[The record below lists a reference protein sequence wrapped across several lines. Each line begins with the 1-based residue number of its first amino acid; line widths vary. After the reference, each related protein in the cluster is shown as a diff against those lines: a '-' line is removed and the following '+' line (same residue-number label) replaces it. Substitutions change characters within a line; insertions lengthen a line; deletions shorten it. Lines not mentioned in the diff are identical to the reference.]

1 MKISINQ
8 IASVYRLYRIEQQ
21 TSHTTVQATRE
32 AGAPA
37 DQVTISKEAQHLR
50 ELHQK
55 VQAQLASVP
64 EIRSDRVAELRAALL
79 KGTYQV
85 PASAVAEKMLGRALA
100 DRLR

>member
-1 MKISINQ
+1 M
-8 IASVYRLYRIEQQ
+8 
-21 TSHTTVQATRE
+21 
-32 AGAPA
+32 
-37 DQVTISKEAQHLR
+37 
-50 ELHQK
+50 
-55 VQAQLASVP
+55 QAQLASVP